1 MTRRSGFWRSVAADL
16 VVVEKL
22 IAHSMF
28 SLRKDQ
34 EQIHVEAFVLKV
46 VVR

>member
-1 MTRRSGFWRSVAADL
+1 MTRRSGLWRSVAADL
-16 VVVEKL
+16 VFVEKL

-28 SLRKDQ
+28 SLCKDQ
-34 EQIHVEAFVLKV
+34 EPIHVEAFVLKV